1 MSDHGDMGGSK
12 SPRDPH
18 DVVLDR
24 AVESLRELPE
34 VDRQAVSRIVAA
46 AGRAREQ
53 DAEPQ
58 PDDLLTGGRTIGRIG
73 SERGGPRWIVRA
85 SAAAGLAAAA
95 AVVGYLAGTARL
107 TPVSSPDIAAIAP
120 TAPAADT
127 NTPVLAVSALSSDA
141 APIPTQFVF
150 ESRTAQQVAL
160 VGDFNRWGA
169 DPLALTRE
177 PGSSLWSTS
186 VRLSPGRHVYAFLV
200 DSAWTVDPR
209 APTARDPDFGVTGS
223 VLIVGTP

>member
-1 MSDHGDMGGSK
+1 VSDHGDMGGTR
-12 SPRDPH
+12 SPRDLH

-24 AVESLRELPE
+24 ALESLRELPE
-34 VDRQAVSRIVAA
+34 VDRQAVSQIVAA

-58 PDDLLTGGRTIGRIG
+58 PDDLLTGGRSVGRIG
-73 SERGGPRWIVRA
+73 GSRPRWIVRA
-85 SAAAGLAAAA
+85 LAGAGLAAAA
-95 AVVGYLAGTARL
+95 AVVGYLAGTSGR
-107 TPVSSPDIAAIAP
+107 TPKSSSDVAPFPAVAP
-120 TAPAADT
+120 TAGT
-127 NTPVLAVSALSSDA
+127 NTPVLAAALSSDA
-141 APIPTQFVF
+141 TPIPTQFVF
-150 ESRTAQQVAL
+150 ESRTAQQVSL

-186 VRLSPGRHVYAFLV
+186 VRLTPGRHVYAFLV

-209 APTARDPDFGVTGS
+209 APTARDPDFGVTSS

>member
-1 MSDHGDMGGSK
+1 MGGTK
-12 SPRDPH
+12 SPRDVH

-24 AVESLRELPE
+24 AVELLRELPE
-34 VDRQAVSRIVAA
+34 VDREAVGRIVAA
-46 AGRAREQ
+46 AGSAREQ

-58 PDDLLTGGRTIGRIG
+58 PDDLLVDARGATIGRIG
-73 SERGGPRWIVRA
+73 PGRQRWIARA

-95 AVVGYLAGTARL
+95 AVVGYLVGTAGL
-107 TPVSSPDIAAIAP
+107 TPESRPDVATVASVAAADTII
-120 TAPAADT
+120 TVLPAAD
-127 NTPVLAVSALSSDA
+127 LSSDA
-141 APIPTQFVF
+141 TPIPTQFVF
-150 ESRTAQQVAL
+150 ESRTAQRVSL

-186 VRLSPGRHVYAFLV
+186 VRLTPGRHVYAFLV

-209 APTARDPDFGVTGS
+209 APTARDPDFGVTSS